1 MLSKKEFFKPCP
13 PTRAINSG
21 LSTHWPLAVKGLA
34 NALAWFSIHGT
45 KKRRK
50 GGERVTINKHTD
62 DALIGQRGTRD
73 QKGGGVVGPI
83 LFCETFLKTFL
94 NDKRRKKCR
103 FDKGLTNFIRNRFFV
118 AFV

>member
-1 MLSKKEFFKPCP
+1 VSKKEFFKPCP

-62 DALIGQRGTRD
+62 DALIGQWGTRD
-73 QKGGGVVGPI
+73 QKGGGLLVQYYFVKH
-83 LFCETFLKTFL
+83 FFKL
-94 NDKRRKKCR
+94 NDKMRKKCR